1 MGASPSKHSS
11 DEEAHIEWEHL
22 ETLHKG
28 FSLGIKSR
36 KPYVGETANFK
47 LKPQQASFIKSAE
60 EPYVKLVTRKGL
72 LSLSTEQSLVI
83 CQKEEYNDD

>member
-28 FSLGIKSR
+28 FSLGIKLQIEDKFVAFGR
-36 KPYVGETANFK
+36 
-47 LKPQQASFIKSAE
+47 
-60 EPYVKLVTRKGL
+60 
-72 LSLSTEQSLVI
+72 
-83 CQKEEYNDD
+83 